1 MAAMEGASVSLTQ
14 LISSRKRMPSF
25 LPVASI
31 VSYTEAMI
39 SLMVYSETWYSLR
52 LKTFFSM
59 KGRPRALCRVWWVME

>member
-1 MAAMEGASVSLTQ
+1 MEGARVSLTQ

-25 LPVASI
+25 LPVASM

-39 SLMVYSETWYSLR
+39 SLMVYSETWYSLPS
-52 LKTFFSM
+52 KTFFSM